1 MIVLPNPQEGFVQF
15 LEDYECIA
23 ASLPSE
29 LSDIEGTTS
38 RAVLRVITSGTI
50 TGKSLNFYLQIGND
64 VYRYQVLQAN
74 TTREK
79 ITLLCERGNSHIF
92 VI

>member
-1 MIVLPNPQEGFVQF
+1 MLILPNPQEGFVQF

-38 RAVLRVITSGTI
+38 KAVLRVITSGNI
-50 TGKSLNFYLQIGND
+50 AGKSSQISAKLG
-64 VYRYQVLQAN
+64 Q
-74 TTREK
+74 
-79 ITLLCERGNSHIF
+79 
-92 VI
+92 